1 MAGEKVISGNLR
13 LVLDSK
19 TIYHAT
25 ESSLSLSREVR
36 ERSTK
41 DTDGIQRAK
50 GIKSFEASASALG
63 VYGSDGADTSDF
75 EALFDI
81 YDDDITESVD
91 IQFIPD
97 ESDATVAYEGKAIIT
112 ALEGNFANEE
122 DATVSIT
129 LSGSETL
136 KKVTLPL

>member
-1 MAGEKVISGNLR
+1 MAGEKVMSGNLR
-13 LVLDSK
+13 IVLDGK
-19 TIYHAT
+19 TIFHAT

-63 VYGSDGADTSDF
+63 VYGADNASTLDF
-75 EALFDI
+75 EGLFDI
-81 YDDDITESVD
+81 YDDDVMYENVP

-97 ESDATVAYEGKAIIT
+97 ENETNVAYEGLAIIT
-112 ALEGNFANEE
+112 SLEGNFANEE
-122 DATVSIT
+122 DATVSIS

-136 KKVTLPL
+136 KKISIP